1 MALVPKAMY
10 RFNVISIK
18 LPMALI
24 HRTNSSPPPPPQ
36 FILNHERPRNA
47 KAIQKEKVKAEGK
60 RLLDFR
66 QYCRVKLAWCWH

>member
-24 HRTNSSPPPPPQ
+24 HRTNSPPHHSLYRTMKDPEMPKQ
-36 FILNHERPRNA
+36 YRRKKSKQKA
-47 KAIQKEKVKAEGK
+47 KGS
-60 RLLDFR
+60 
-66 QYCRVKLAWCWH
+66 